1 VPLLGSTWGNNIQP
15 MTDVVTVLG
24 GGGFLGSAIVDHL
37 LAEGHAVRVLER
49 PRNPPHRV
57 FAANETVEWLS
68 GDVGQPADVRK
79 ALKDASA
86 VVHLAWS
93 TRPKSSNDAP
103 ILDVQSNVVGT
114 LQLLEEMRAQGIQNI
129 LFASSGGTV
138 YGPPIRTPIDE
149 DHPNNPTTSYG
160 ITKLTV
166 EKYLLLARDLY
177 GLRPVILR
185 MANPYGERQR
195 VEGAQGVVAAFLNSA
210 LAGRAIEIWGDGTVI
225 RDFLHVED
233 VSRACS
239 AALTYQGDASIF
251 NIGSG
256 AGTSLNEL
264 VHLLSEL
271 LDTELEVLHRPARS
285 FDVKSNVL
293 CCARARKEL
302 NWQPSIGMAE
312 GLRRTLAWLRTQ
324 KPA

>member
-1 VPLLGSTWGNNIQP
+1 
-15 MTDVVTVLG
+15 MTGVVTVLG

-49 PRNPPHRV
+49 PRNQPHRV
-57 FAANETVEWLS
+57 FAAKETVDWLA
-68 GDVGQPADVRK
+68 GDFGRLADVKK

-103 ILDVQSNVVGT
+103 ILDVQSNVVAT
-114 LQLLEEMRAQGIQNI
+114 LQLLEEMRSQGIQKI

-166 EKYLLLARDLY
+166 EKYLLLAKDLY
-177 GLRPVILR
+177 GLRPIILR

-195 VEGAQGVVAAFLNSA
+195 VEGAQGVVAAFLKCA
-210 LAGRAIEIWGDGTVI
+210 LAGQAIEIWGDGTVI
-225 RDFLHVED
+225 RDFLHVDD
-233 VSRACS
+233 VSRACG
-239 AALTYQGDASIF
+239 AALAYQGEASIF

-256 AGTSLNEL
+256 AGTSLNAL

-271 LDTELEVLHRPARS
+271 LNRELEVIHQPGRS

-293 CCARARKEL
+293 CCRRARQEL
-302 NWQPSIGMAE
+302 NWQPSIAMAE
-312 GLRRTLAWLRTQ
+312 GLGRTLAWLRAQ
-324 KPA
+324 EPA

>member
-1 VPLLGSTWGNNIQP
+1 
-15 MTDVVTVLG
+15 MTGVVTVLG

-49 PRNPPHRV
+49 PRNQPHRV
-57 FAANETVEWLS
+57 FAAKEKVDWLA
-68 GDVGQPADVRK
+68 GDFGQLADVKK

-103 ILDVQSNVVGT
+103 ILDVQSNVVAT
-114 LQLLEEMRAQGIQNI
+114 LQLLEEMRSQGIQKI

-166 EKYLLLARDLY
+166 EKYLLLAKDLY
-177 GLRPVILR
+177 GLRPIILR

-195 VEGAQGVVAAFLNSA
+195 VEGAQGVVAAFLKNA
-210 LAGRAIEIWGDGTVI
+210 LAGQAIEIWGDGTVI
-225 RDFLHVED
+225 RDFLHVDD
-233 VSRACS
+233 VSRACG
-239 AALTYQGDASIF
+239 AALAYRGEASIF

-256 AGTSLNEL
+256 AGTSLNAL

-271 LDTELEVLHRPARS
+271 LNTKLEVIHQPARN

-293 CCARARKEL
+293 CCRRAREEL
-302 NWQPSIGMAE
+302 KWQPSIGMAE
-312 GLRRTLAWLRTQ
+312 GLGRTLAWLRAQ
-324 KPA
+324 QPV

>member
-1 VPLLGSTWGNNIQP
+1 
-15 MTDVVTVLG
+15 MTGVVTVLG

-49 PRNPPHRV
+49 PRNQPHRV
-57 FAANETVEWLS
+57 FAAQDKVEWLA
-68 GDVGQPADVRK
+68 GDFAQLADLKK

-103 ILDVQSNVVGT
+103 ILDVQSNVVAT
-114 LQLLEEMRAQGIQNI
+114 LQLLEEMRAQGIQKI

-195 VEGAQGVVAAFLNSA
+195 VEGAQGVVAAFLERA
-210 LAGRAIEIWGDGTVI
+210 LAGQAIEIWGDGTVI
-225 RDFLHVED
+225 RDFLHVDD

-239 AALTYQGDASIF
+239 AALAYPGEASIF

-256 AGTSLNEL
+256 AGTSLNAL

-271 LDTELEVLHRPARS
+271 LNTKLEVIHQPARN

-293 CCARARKEL
+293 CCRRAREEL
-302 NWQPSIGMAE
+302 KWQPSIGMAE
-312 GLRRTLAWLRTQ
+312 GLGRTLAWLRAQ
-324 KPA
+324 QPV

>member
-1 VPLLGSTWGNNIQP
+1 
-15 MTDVVTVLG
+15 
-24 GGGFLGSAIVDHL
+24 
-37 LAEGHAVRVLER
+37 
-49 PRNPPHRV
+49 V
-57 FAANETVEWLS
+57 FAAKETVDWLA
-68 GDVGQPADVRK
+68 GDFGQPADVKK

-103 ILDVQSNVVGT
+103 ILDVQSNVVAT
-114 LQLLEEMRAQGIQNI
+114 LQLLEEMRSQGIQKI

-166 EKYLLLARDLY
+166 EKYLLLAKDLY
-177 GLRPVILR
+177 GLRPIILR

-195 VEGAQGVVAAFLNSA
+195 VEGAQGVVAAFLKNA
-210 LAGRAIEIWGDGTVI
+210 LAGQAIEIWGDGTVI
-225 RDFLHVED
+225 RDFLHVDD

-239 AALTYQGDASIF
+239 AALAYPGEASIF

-256 AGTSLNEL
+256 AGTSLNAL

-271 LDTELEVLHRPARS
+271 LNTKLEVIHQPARN

-293 CCARARKEL
+293 CCRRAREEL
-302 NWQPSIGMAE
+302 KWQPTIGMAE
-312 GLRRTLAWLRTQ
+312 GLGRTLAWLRAQ
-324 KPA
+324 QPV